1 MILLL
6 VSSNPLFKE
15 VIVDSIARFEINEV
29 ISAAP
34 GDAYQSIKKL
44 KPDVVI
50 LDNNLEAGIIEKILG
65 TARSM
70 ENMRIVLV
78 SPRDNDFVIVDSRRS
93 TIGKIEDLIQ
103 AIQQD
108 RTPIG

>member
-15 VIVDSIARFEINEV
+15 VIVDSITRFEINEL

-34 GDAYQSIKKL
+34 GDAYQSIQQS

-50 LDNNLEAGIIEKILG
+50 LDNNVESGIIDKILG

-78 SPRDNDFVIVDSRRS
+78 SPRDNDFVIVDSYRS
-93 TIGKIEDLIQ
+93 TIGKVEDLIE
-103 AIQQD
+103 AIQPD
-108 RTPIG
+108 K